1 MANLNPLRT
10 RADFLNATDVLL
22 VVRDPPPANPPAPG
36 QPAAVPGN
44 PAEGVEIVLSLWADS
59 RVIALHGHVD
69 LGTGLQTAF
78 AQIVAEELDVQL
90 EQVEVILGD
99 TGTAPNQGPT
109 IASGSI
115 QNHAAPLRAAAAQ
128 ARQYLLELAAA
139 KFAVPATQ
147 LQVSNGIVS
156 IAAVASADTTA
167 STASVSYAELLT
179 GQHIHLK
186 LEPSTPVKD
195 PTTYRTVGQSAPR
208 VDIPAKATGE
218 LVFVHD
224 VRVPGML
231 HGRVIRPPYAGADHG
246 DFIGN
251 LLESVDET
259 SIAHIPGIRAVVVI
273 RDFIGVVAEREEF
286 AELAANT
293 LRVNWKPWAGLPDL
307 SNIEQALRNNPAT
320 PRQLVDEGDVD
331 QALAQA
337 AQSMPRTYIWP
348 YQMHASIGPSCAVA
362 EFKTDP
368 TDPFALTVWAGTQ
381 NPHVL
386 RADLARLTALQDTAI
401 EIIRMEA
408 SGCYGRNGAD
418 DVAADAVLLARAVGA
433 PVRVQLTREQEN
445 LWEPKGAAQWMEVRG
460 GLHEDGSIAAY
471 DFSTSYPSNG
481 APTLA
486 LLLTRTLE
494 PNAQA
499 YEMGD
504 RTARPPYTLQN
515 LRVTVNDM
523 PPILRASW
531 LRGVSAMP
539 NSFAHE
545 SYIDELATAAGV
557 DPLTFRLRYLDD
569 PRARELLQATAAK
582 AGWKM
587 HDQPQ
592 QQGAEGDVLHGQG
605 IAWARYVH
613 SKWPG
618 FGAAWAAWIAD
629 VEVNKR
635 TGEVH
640 VKRVV
645 VGHDAGLTINPAGV
659 EHQIH
664 GNVVQTTSRA
674 MIEQVPTEREQNTVA
689 TREWGSYPILSFR
702 QVPVIEV
709 MQMPRHNE
717 PALGA
722 GESASVPG
730 TAAIANAIFDATGV
744 RFRQPPFTPEVV
756 RAALNPLMY
765 QGDSDSYA
773 CGNPQL
779 AAQASDKLQ
788 LASQT
793 TDPLQAS
800 PANQQT
806 DHADARW
813 PKPRSWWLR
822 AAALTA
828 ALGTTLLGATWS
840 LFGQRTALAP
850 VAQPIATYSAAT
862 LERGRELAALG
873 NCVTCHTSAQ
883 GKPNAGGLGIQTPF
897 GTVYST
903 NLTPDPQTGIGL
915 WSQQAFNRAM
925 REGISRDGHH
935 LYPAFPYTSFTRT
948 TDEDLTALYGWL
960 MSQEPVRQAT
970 PETKLAFPFSLRP
983 LMAFWNALY
992 LTPGPDAKPAQ
1003 TEVERS
1009 PAWLRGEYLV
1019 NGLGHCSACHTSR
1032 DALGGER
1039 SGLAYLSG
1047 ATVDGWLAPALNAR
1061 SPSPVAWT
1069 ETAFYDYLRNGHSAE
1084 HGSAS
1089 GPMAPVIRQLAQV
1102 PDTDIA
1108 AMAHYLASFQEQ
1120 SASVLAAQTYVA
1132 QAAAREPM
1140 LLGPAQRMFQAA
1152 CASCHHDG
1160 DGPRLIG
1167 VNISLALSTGMHSAQ
1182 PDNVIRVILEGIRKP
1197 ASEQIGFMQGFAKQ
1211 FDDRQLSELVT
1222 YMRSRFAPTQPPWQ
1236 NLEQKIGVIR
1246 MSPSLHLP

>member
-44 PAEGVEIVLSLWADS
+44 PAEGVEIVLSLWADG

-251 LLESVDET
+251 LLESVYET

-293 LRVNWKPWAGLPDL
+293 LQVHWKPWAGLPDL
-307 SNIEQALRNNPAT
+307 SNVEQALRNNPAT
-320 PRQLVDEGDVD
+320 PRQLVDEGNVD

-386 RADLARLTALQDTAI
+386 RADLARLTSLQDTAI

-460 GLHEDGSIAAY
+460 GLHADGSIAAY

-1019 NGLGHCSACHTSR
+1019 NGLGPCSACHTSR

-1160 DGPRLIG
+1160 DGPRLLG
-1167 VNISLALSTGMHSAQ
+1167 VNTPLALSTGMHSAQ

-1211 FDDRQLSELVT
+1211 FDDQQLSELLT